1 MRVYRSSLAL
11 GTSFAAGNPIEAETE
26 ARFLLVK
33 RDLSTERAAASLL
46 EPVDGTGY
54 PILKQLLDLRFG
66 KRFMS
71 DRPVELESASCV
83 FYYPVPLLILA
94 VLDRGASHR
103 LGVEMHIEPASG
115 TLADHWL
122 LCSTA

>member
-1 MRVYRSSLAL
+1 MRICRSSLAL
-11 GTSFAAGNPIEAETE
+11 GTSFAAGDPIETETE
-26 ARFLLVK
+26 ARVLLVK
-33 RDLSTERAAASLL
+33 RDLGTERAAASLL

-54 PILKQLLDLRFG
+54 PIFKQLLDLRFG

-71 DRPVELESASCV
+71 DLAVELEPASCV
-83 FYYPVPLLILA
+83 FYYPVPFLILA

-103 LGVEMHIEPASG
+103 LGVEMHIESASG
-115 TLADHWL
+115 ALADHWL